1 MNEFKAKLRSA
12 FSNFT
17 ATIVK
22 GRMICLIVFVIL
34 TIGCACLIPFTK
46 IEYDLTGQMPD
57 KSYTD
62 DALDVLKKEFDD
74 KGMAYVCVVDVTKKE
89 AQGLIKELKDLKG
102 IASVT
107 YVEEM
112 HYKNGKALYTVNLSE
127 YDSTKGAFDAV
138 EGIIDYL
145 DETGREAYL
154 TGQSAYS
161 YFVKAETEESIIKVG
176 VVIVVLI
183 LAILLF
189 TSKTYFEIVIML
201 ITFASAVAINM
212 GTNFFFNGISYLA
225 NLVSLVL
232 QLALSLDYMVI
243 LLHRYME
250 ERETKD
256 TVSAATTALS
266 KGLIE
271 IFSSSLTTI
280 AGLGSLLL
288 MSMPIGVEIGLSLGK
303 SIIASLLTVVFLMP
317 ALLVLLDKPLMNSKH
332 KSFVPSVKKPA
343 RAILKGRKIIVP
355 LFLIV
360 AILSCVGQTYNT
372 YSFNYNGGSM
382 VLDAKAHIKD
392 EFGTLNSLVVI
403 VPKGNPEQER
413 ALANYI
419 SSFDNI
425 DSVNALSTIEI
436 PSTGSGIYLTD
447 KISKSDMPSLMSAL
461 AGGQDLGAFAT
472 MAEGIFNGYLTSQ
485 GITDPNAEV
494 RIVDLLEYVA
504 QNYGFLLGDYAGM
517 LDSLTFAKSNLESD
531 NYTRMTFN
539 ICSSIEGDETFAF
552 LDEITAHL
560 GDYYDE
566 FYMTGES
573 VACYDM
579 ANYFDRDNLI
589 VCLCALGFVLVILLF
604 TFKNLLLPIVLI
616 LAIQGGIWINFVFPF
631 LTSTPVAFIGYL
643 IITAVQM
650 GATIDYA
657 IVLTNRYREVKG
669 NYLDRYEAMADVE
682 NTVFPTIITSG
693 IILTGTGFALS
704 FLASGAVGAMGGL
717 LGVGALTS
725 LMIVIFILPSLLLIT
740 EKVVDKCDFNKLFK
754 KKEKAP
760 VPSEENETF
769 TDENVA

>member
-1 MNEFKAKLRSA
+1 MNKFKTKLKHA

-382 VLDAKAHIKD
+382 VIDAKAHIED

-419 SSFDNI
+419 ASFDNI

-485 GITDPNAEV
+485 SITDPNAEV

-589 VCLCALGFVLVILLF
+589 VCLCSLGFVLVILLF

-725 LMIVIFILPSLLLIT
+725 LIIVIFILPSLLLIT
-740 EKVVDKCDFNKLFK
+740 EKVIDKCDFNKLFK

-760 VPSEENETF
+760 VLSEENETF

>member
-1 MNEFKAKLRSA
+1 MNELKTKIKSA
-12 FSNFT
+12 FTNFT
-17 ATIVK
+17 SAVVK
-22 GRMICLIVFVIL
+22 GRTVCLIVFIVL
-34 TIGCACLIPFTK
+34 TIACACLIPFTK
-46 IEYDLTGQMPD
+46 IEYDLTGKMPD
-57 KSYTD
+57 VSYTD
-62 DALDVLKKEFDD
+62 DAIDILKQEFDD
-74 KGMAYVCVVDVTKKE
+74 KGMAYVCVVNVTKSD
-89 AQGLIKELKDLKG
+89 AQALIKELKALDG
-102 IASVT
+102 IAAVT
-107 YVEEM
+107 YMEDM
-112 HYKNGKALYTVNLSE
+112 HYKNGKALYTVNLTD
-127 YDSTKGAFDAV
+127 YDSTEGAFDAV

-161 YFVKAETEESIIKVG
+161 YFVKAETEESILKVG
-176 VVIVVLI
+176 IVIGVLI
-183 LAILLF
+183 LAILIF

-225 NLVSLVL
+225 NLVALVL

-256 TVSAATTALS
+256 AVSAATTALS

-271 IFSSSLTTI
+271 ILSSSLTTI

-288 MSMPIGVEIGLSLGK
+288 MSMPIGVEIGLSLAK
-303 SIIASLLTVVFLMP
+303 SIVASLLAVVFLMP
-317 ALLVLLDKPLMNSKH
+317 SLLVLLDKPLMKSKH

-343 RAILKGRKIIVP
+343 KAILKGRKVIVP
-355 LFLIV
+355 IFLIV
-360 AILSCVGQTYNT
+360 AILACVGQTYNV

-382 VLDAKAHIKD
+382 VLDAKAHIED

-403 VPKGNPEQER
+403 VPKGNPEKER
-413 ALANYI
+413 ELANYI
-419 SSFDNI
+419 SSFENI
-425 DSVNALSTIEI
+425 DSVNALSTIELAE
-436 PSTGSGIYLTD
+436 GIYLTD
-447 KISKSDMPSLMSAL
+447 EIGKSDMPALMSTL
-461 AGGQDLGAFAT
+461 AGGQDLGPFAS
-472 MAEGIFNGYLTSQ
+472 MAEGIFNGYLSSHN
-485 GITDPNAEV
+485 ITDQNAKV
-494 RIVDLLEYVA
+494 RIVDLLEYVGT
-504 QNYGFLLGDYAGM
+504 NYGILLGDYASM
-517 LDSLTFAKSNLESD
+517 LDSLTFAKANLESE

-539 ICSSIEGDETFAF
+539 ICTSIEGEETFAF

-589 VCLCALGFVLVILLF
+589 VCLCSLGFVLLILLF
-604 TFKNLLLPIVLI
+604 TFKNLLLPLVLI

-657 IVLTNRYREVKG
+657 IVLTNRYREIRG
-669 NYLDRYEAMADVE
+669 NYIDRYEAMAEAE

-693 IILTGTGFALS
+693 IVLTGTGFALS
-704 FLASGAVGAMGGL
+704 LLASGAVGAMGGL

-725 LMIVIFILPSLLLIT
+725 LVIVIFILPSLLLVT
-740 EKVVDKCDFNKLFK
+740 EKPVDKCGFRNVFK
-754 KKEKAP
+754 KKTKVSFESAIDKEI
-760 VPSEENETF
+760 EE
-769 TDENVA
+769 ENVA

>member
-1 MNEFKAKLRSA
+1 M
-12 FSNFT
+12 
-17 ATIVK
+17 V
-22 GRMICLIVFVIL
+22 CLIVFIIL
-34 TIGCACLIPFTK
+34 TIACVCLIPFTK
-46 IEYDLTGQMPD
+46 IEYDLTGKMPD
-57 KSYTD
+57 VSYTD
-62 DALDVLKKEFDD
+62 DAIDILKKEFDD
-74 KGMAYVCVVDVTKKE
+74 KGMAYVCVVNVTKTE
-89 AQGLIKELKDLKG
+89 AQGLIKELKDLEG
-102 IASVT
+102 ISAVT
-107 YVEEM
+107 YMEEM
-112 HYKNGKALYTVNLSE
+112 HYKNGKALYTVNLTD

-161 YFVKAETEESIIKVG
+161 YFVKAETEESILKVG
-176 VVIVVLI
+176 IVIVVLI
-183 LAILLF
+183 LAILFF

-201 ITFASAVAINM
+201 ITFACAVAINM

-225 NLVSLVL
+225 NLVALVL

-256 TVSAATTALS
+256 AVSAATTALS

-271 IFSSSLTTI
+271 ILSSSLTTI

-303 SIIASLLTVVFLMP
+303 SIIASLLAVVFLMP
-317 ALLVLLDKPLMNSKH
+317 SLLVLLDKPLMNSKH

-343 RAILKGRKIIVP
+343 KIILKGRKVIVP
-355 LFLIV
+355 IFLIV
-360 AILSCVGQTYNT
+360 AILACVGQTYNV

-382 VLDAKAHIKD
+382 VLDAKAHIED

-403 VPKGNPEQER
+403 VPKGNPEKER
-413 ALANYI
+413 ELANYI
-419 SSFDNI
+419 SSFENI

-436 PSTGSGIYLTD
+436 PAEGSGIYLTD
-447 KISKSDMPSLMSAL
+447 KIGKSDMPTLMSAL
-461 AGGQDLGAFAT
+461 AGGQDLGPFAS
-472 MAEGIFNGYLTSQ
+472 MAEGIFNGYLYSQ
-485 GITDPNAEV
+485 GITDANAKV
-494 RIVDLLEYVA
+494 RIVDLLGYVGE
-504 QNYGFLLGDYAGM
+504 NYGFLLGDYASM
-517 LDSLTFAKSNLESD
+517 LDSLTFAKSNLESA

-539 ICSSIEGDETFAF
+539 ICTSIEGEETFAF
-552 LDEITAHL
+552 LDEITAHI
-560 GDYYDE
+560 GDYYEE

-579 ANYFDRDNLI
+579 ANYFDSDNLI
-589 VCLCALGFVLVILLF
+589 VCLCSLGFVLLILLL

-616 LAIQGGIWINFVFPF
+616 LAIQGGIWINFAFPF

-657 IVLTNRYREVKG
+657 IVLTNRYREIRG
-669 NYLDRYEAMADVE
+669 NYLDRYEAMADAE
-682 NTVFPTIITSG
+682 NAVFPTIITSG

-725 LMIVIFILPSLLLIT
+725 LVIVIFILPSLLLVT
-740 EKVVDKCDFNKLFK
+740 EKLVDKCDFNKLFK
-754 KKEKAP
+754 KKKKSLDLA
-760 VPSEENETF
+760 EETKELGE
-769 TDENVA
+769 ENVA

>member
-1 MNEFKAKLRSA
+1 MNELKTKIKSA
-12 FSNFT
+12 FTNFT
-17 ATIVK
+17 SAVVK
-22 GRMICLIVFVIL
+22 GRTVCLIVFIVL
-34 TIGCACLIPFTK
+34 TIACACLIPFTK
-46 IEYDLTGQMPD
+46 IEYDLTGKMPD
-57 KSYTD
+57 VSYTD
-62 DALDVLKKEFDD
+62 DAIDILKQEFDD
-74 KGMAYVCVVDVTKKE
+74 KGMAYVCVVNVTKSD
-89 AQGLIKELKDLKG
+89 AQDLIKELKALES
-102 IASVT
+102 IAAVT
-107 YVEEM
+107 YMEDM
-112 HYKNGKALYTVNLSE
+112 HYKNGKALYTVNLTD
-127 YDSTKGAFDAV
+127 YDSTEGAFDAV

-161 YFVKAETEESIIKVG
+161 YFVKAETEESILKVG
-176 VVIVVLI
+176 IVIVVLI
-183 LAILLF
+183 LAILIF

-225 NLVSLVL
+225 NLVALVL

-256 TVSAATTALS
+256 AVSAATTALS

-271 IFSSSLTTI
+271 ILSSSLTTI

-288 MSMPIGVEIGLSLGK
+288 MSMPIGVEIGLSLAK
-303 SIIASLLTVVFLMP
+303 SIVASLLAVVFLMP
-317 ALLVLLDKPLMNSKH
+317 SLLVLLDKPLMKSKH

-343 RAILKGRKIIVP
+343 KAILKGRKVIVP
-355 LFLIV
+355 IFLIV
-360 AILSCVGQTYNT
+360 AILACVGQTYNV

-382 VLDAKAHIKD
+382 VLDAKAHIED

-403 VPKGNPEQER
+403 VPKGNPEKER
-413 ALANYI
+413 ELANYI
-419 SSFDNI
+419 SSFENI
-425 DSVNALSTIEI
+425 DSVNALSTIELAE
-436 PSTGSGIYLTD
+436 GIYLTD
-447 KISKSDMPSLMSAL
+447 EIGKSDMPALMSTL
-461 AGGQDLGAFAT
+461 AGGQDLGPFAS
-472 MAEGIFNGYLTSQ
+472 MAEGIFNGYLSSHN
-485 GITDPNAEV
+485 ITDQNAKV
-494 RIVDLLEYVA
+494 RIVDLLEYVGT
-504 QNYGFLLGDYAGM
+504 NYGILLGDYASM
-517 LDSLTFAKSNLESD
+517 LDSLTFAKANLESE

-539 ICSSIEGDETFAF
+539 ICTSIEGEETFAF

-589 VCLCALGFVLVILLF
+589 VCLCSLGFVLLILLF
-604 TFKNLLLPIVLI
+604 TFKNLLLPLVLI

-657 IVLTNRYREVKG
+657 IVLTNRYREIRG
-669 NYLDRYEAMADVE
+669 NYIDRYEAMAEAE

-693 IILTGTGFALS
+693 IVLTGTGFALS
-704 FLASGAVGAMGGL
+704 LLASGAVGAMGGL

-725 LMIVIFILPSLLLIT
+725 LVIVIFILPSLLLVT
-740 EKVVDKCDFNKLFK
+740 EKPVDKCGFRNVFK
-754 KKEKAP
+754 KKTKVSFESAIDKEI
-760 VPSEENETF
+760 EE
-769 TDENVA
+769 ENVA

>member
-1 MNEFKAKLRSA
+1 MNELKTKIKSA
-12 FSNFT
+12 FTNFT
-17 ATIVK
+17 SAVVK
-22 GRMICLIVFVIL
+22 GRTVCLIVFIVL
-34 TIGCACLIPFTK
+34 TIACACLIPFTK
-46 IEYDLTGQMPD
+46 IEYDLTGKMPD
-57 KSYTD
+57 VSYTD
-62 DALDVLKKEFDD
+62 DAIDILKQEFDD
-74 KGMAYVCVVDVTKKE
+74 KGMAYVCVVNVTKSD
-89 AQGLIKELKDLKG
+89 AQDLIKELKALEG
-102 IASVT
+102 IAAVT
-107 YVEEM
+107 YMEDM
-112 HYKNGKALYTVNLSE
+112 HYKNGKALYTVNLTD
-127 YDSTKGAFDAV
+127 YDSTEGAFDAV

-161 YFVKAETEESIIKVG
+161 YFVKAETEESILKVG
-176 VVIVVLI
+176 IVIVVLI
-183 LAILLF
+183 LAILIF

-225 NLVSLVL
+225 NLVALVL

-256 TVSAATTALS
+256 AVSAATTALS

-271 IFSSSLTTI
+271 ILSSSLTTI

-288 MSMPIGVEIGLSLGK
+288 MSMPIGVEIGLSLAK
-303 SIIASLLTVVFLMP
+303 SIVASLLAVVFLMP
-317 ALLVLLDKPLMNSKH
+317 SLLVLLDKPLMKSKH

-343 RAILKGRKIIVP
+343 KAILKGRKVIVP
-355 LFLIV
+355 IFLIV
-360 AILSCVGQTYNT
+360 AILACVGQTYNV

-382 VLDAKAHIKD
+382 VLDAKAHIED

-403 VPKGNPEQER
+403 VPKGNPEKER
-413 ALANYI
+413 ELANYI
-419 SSFDNI
+419 SSFENI
-425 DSVNALSTIEI
+425 DSVNALSTIELAE
-436 PSTGSGIYLTD
+436 GIYLTD
-447 KISKSDMPSLMSAL
+447 EIGKSDMPALMSTL
-461 AGGQDLGAFAT
+461 ASGQDLGPFAS
-472 MAEGIFNGYLTSQ
+472 MAEGIFNGYLSSHN
-485 GITDPNAEV
+485 ITDQNAKV
-494 RIVDLLEYVA
+494 RIVDLLEYVGT
-504 QNYGFLLGDYAGM
+504 NYGILLGDYASM
-517 LDSLTFAKSNLESD
+517 LDSLTFAKANLESE

-539 ICSSIEGDETFAF
+539 ICTSIEGEETFAF

-589 VCLCALGFVLVILLF
+589 VCLCSLGFVLLILLF
-604 TFKNLLLPIVLI
+604 TFKNLLLPLVLI

-657 IVLTNRYREVKG
+657 IVLTNRYREIRG
-669 NYLDRYEAMADVE
+669 NYIDRYEAMAEAE

-693 IILTGTGFALS
+693 IVLTGTGFALS
-704 FLASGAVGAMGGL
+704 LLASGAVGAMGGL

-725 LMIVIFILPSLLLIT
+725 LVIVIFILPSLLLVT
-740 EKVVDKCDFNKLFK
+740 EKPVDKCGFRNVFK
-754 KKEKAP
+754 KKTKVSFESAIDKEI
-760 VPSEENETF
+760 EE
-769 TDENVA
+769 ENVA